1 MVAAILSGVLGALIT
16 AVLATYVETRRRIAE
31 VVQDGRVQRREI
43 YAAALADLT
52 NFEQLL
58 VGAARA
64 GHLSDETLAE
74 ISKLQADQVGNHA
87 RVHLVGPKEV
97 RYWVDLLA
105 RQLSN
110 IRLVLMQER
119 GALVTHLAEAGHEK
133 EFADRELKKISDE
146 TRTECIRAMRI
157 DLRSDLDR
165 LL

>member
-1 MVAAILSGVLGALIT
+1 MLAAILSGVLGALIT
-16 AVLATYVETRRRIAE
+16 AVLATYVETRRRTGE

-52 NFEQLL
+52 NLEQLL

-64 GHLSDETLAE
+64 GHLSDETLAQ
-74 ISKLQADQVGNHA
+74 IKQLQAAQVGNHA
-87 RVHLVGPKEV
+87 RIHLVGPVEV

-105 RQLSN
+105 SELSN
-110 IRLVLMQER
+110 VRLVLAQER
-119 GALVTHLAEAGHEK
+119 GDLTTHLAEQGQEK
-133 EFADRELKKISDE
+133 EYVDRELKKISEE

-157 DLRSDLDR
+157 DLRSDLHR